1 MTSPTL
7 HVAALQ
13 LRAHDRRDFD
23 AAWPGILAAAARTIE
38 DDDVDLLVLP
48 EATIPGYVLGG
59 DDVDDTAM
67 ARALAELA
75 ALAARTATVI
85 VAGSVVRVGNRLRN
99 AAIAFD
105 RDGSVAGRAD
115 KTFLWHFDSRWF
127 EAGDAI
133 EPISTSIGKIG
144 ALVCAD
150 GRIPTIARALV
161 DRGAQMLVMP
171 TAWVTSGRD
180 PGALENVQAD
190 LLARVRAYENGV
202 PFVAANKCGV
212 ELGIALYCGKSQIVD
227 ASGRTLAI
235 AGERDAEAIAARVDM
250 TPARPH
256 RARVLVPAHAAPR
269 PLPERP
275 IRIAISARDGSALD
289 REHLAW
295 LNAEYAIAPD
305 STEQLAGL
313 DRAIAVATVDD
324 ALAGDP
330 AGIAELRRAGY
341 RVIVWESRSGD
352 GWTRDVARA
361 RALESR
367 VYVVVLDRSAN
378 RAFAVDPD
386 GAVLCGTFGEY
397 RIAGFD
403 LDARKTTLTAVAPET
418 DVLEAFNRVAAIV
431 ARNETSP

>member
-1 MTSPTL
+1 
-7 HVAALQ
+7 
-13 LRAHDRRDFD
+13 
-23 AAWPGILAAAARTIE
+23 
-38 DDDVDLLVLP
+38 
-48 EATIPGYVLGG
+48 
-59 DDVDDTAM
+59 
-67 ARALAELA
+67 
-75 ALAARTATVI
+75 
-85 VAGSVVRVGNRLRN
+85 
-99 AAIAFD
+99 
-105 RDGSVAGRAD
+105 
-115 KTFLWHFDSRWF
+115 
-127 EAGDAI
+127 
-133 EPISTSIGKIG
+133 
-144 ALVCAD
+144 
-150 GRIPTIARALV
+150 
-161 DRGAQMLVMP
+161 
-171 TAWVTSGRD
+171 
-180 PGALENVQAD
+180 
-190 LLARVRAYENGV
+190 
-202 PFVAANKCGV
+202 
-212 ELGIALYCGKSQIVD
+212 
-227 ASGRTLAI
+227 
-235 AGERDAEAIAARVDM
+235 M